1 MKRGVYGLLFAVAL
15 SPSVVWAGNAA
26 NPDAI
31 ELEQIR
37 GGEEFREKLI
47 DRNIRR

>member
-1 MKRGVYGLLFAVAL
+1 MKSHVVVLVFAVAL

-31 ELEQIR
+31 ELEPMPR
-37 GGEEFREKLI
+37 PV
-47 DRNIRR
+47 